1 MCISVPHSTQI
12 ISQHESMRQVE
23 TIDGDWCTTHSFSS
37 ITLWRRLDSSTKFL
51 ALFSCNGSTAMS
63 ALPVSDEE
71 CVFGAEEPDSPS
83 FFLIAIRLLNS
94 IFFNTPPIYTH
105 THTVDHTWT
114 DLPAAVR
121 LHCYL

>member
-23 TIDGDWCTTHSFSS
+23 IIDGDWCTTNSTVLDTQLL
-37 ITLWRRLDSSTKFL
+37 INNIVEEVDSSTKFL

-94 IFFNTPPIYTH
+94 FFF
-105 THTVDHTWT
+105 
-114 DLPAAVR
+114 
-121 LHCYL
+121 